1 MNNEEYINRYWRK
14 ARSELKTLRRVIV
27 KTNKRTQDK
36 LQDLFD
42 SLKITF
48 NDLNRTL
55 PKNLKEKLLR
65 KIEEWKE
72 NNVYKGF
79 FEFKAKQL
87 LKGNIT
93 YRSYLEIMIF
103 GIYMEEMSKIDELST
118 ATFQTISS
126 EYLNRGREELG
137 LEPRR
142 TSIMPE
148 LLFMTVNGLRWIDY
162 LSGLYVT
169 NAEEIEKEYLILSQA
184 GKEPNVNDGSM
195 QKLFQKQVNW
205 LINIKDKPEERYSGG
220 IDEYATAYANESY
233 LNASE
238 ENQKVMFVSD
248 LCENVTKMCRYMDGM
263 IFNTK
268 DKNVFRRPFGR
279 TLKELKI
286 EKIITKGLVVGV
298 NMPPI
303 NYHFHWCHSTFTYQ
317 IDKEVKQN
325 RKEIFK
331 RKKK

>member
-1 MNNEEYINRYWRK
+1 MNNEEYIKNYWRF
-14 ARSELKTLRRVIV
+14 ARSELKTLRRIIV

-42 SLKITF
+42 SLKITYS
-48 NDLNRTL
+48 DLNRTI

-72 NNVYKGF
+72 NKVYKGF
-79 FEFKAKQL
+79 FEYKTKQL

-93 YRSYLEIMIF
+93 YRSYIEIMLF

-118 ATFQTISS
+118 AMFQTISI
-126 EYLNRGREELG
+126 EYLNRGRKELG
-137 LEPRR
+137 LEPRT
-142 TSIMPE
+142 TSILPE
-148 LLFMTVNGLRWIDY
+148 LLMMTVNGLAWIDY
-162 LSGLYVT
+162 LSGLYVS
-169 NAEEIEKEYLILSQA
+169 NAEEIEKEYTILLQA
-184 GKEPNVNDGSM
+184 GKEPNVESM
-195 QKLFQKQVNW
+195 QKVFQKQINW
-205 LINIKDKPEERYSGG
+205 LVSIKETPEERYSGG
-220 IDEYATAYANESY
+220 LDEYTTAYANESY
-233 LNASE
+233 LEASE
-238 ENQKVMFVSD
+238 ENAKIMFVSD
-248 LCENVTKMCRYMDGM
+248 LCENVTDMCKYMDGM

-279 TLKELKI
+279 TKKELRI
-286 EKIITKGLVVGV
+286 EKIITRGLVVGV

-317 IDKEVKQN
+317 IEKGVEQM

-331 RKKK
+331 K